1 MPLRPEVGDTVVMR
15 VRVTKVNSN
24 SFYFAR
30 DRTVGGIPVVLR
42 CPYLMHVDLIDEI
55 IPKPWVPKVGD
66 TVWYIRAD
74 RHTYNNSMC
83 GCGYHGV
90 TLLAIHGDGTVHP
103 TLTRKWAVVA
113 FEGDIPRIVELVN
126 LRKDYASCAD

>member
-30 DRTVGGIPVVLR
+30 DRTIGGIPVVWR

-55 IPKPWVPKVGD
+55 IPKPWVPKAGD
-66 TVWYIRAD
+66 RISYRGGIGPIYTLVWIK
-74 RHTYNNSMC
+74 NSEI
-83 GCGYHGV
+83 GYV
-90 TLLAIHGDGTVHP
+90 VWDKNCTSPASISLKECTL
-103 TLTRKWAVVA
+103 
-113 FEGDIPRIVELVN
+113 
-126 LRKDYASCAD
+126 CAD